1 MQPEEILIPGE
12 DRAVYNE
19 FRHDTL
25 ARLGPRNVLERH
37 IAELFLSAAWRAQRA
52 VRHETTAALEGRAF
66 WEKEI
71 REQHPGATQAVIDG
85 LMATRRANTKND
97 RTQQAHTRY
106 ERAMSSACM
115 SYWKLYKE
123 IQAREPVEP
132 APALPPPPPQPEA
145 PKEPAAQPS
154 QPPATYTSTNTTP
167 RESTAC
173 ERSSPTG
180 SAERNTRKRRRSS
193 NHALPRTRRAKPR
206 RARSQ
211 NPARRSQHR
220 DSRTTPATAQR
231 MQHHRHG
238 PSDARLRQD
247 RPAAGQPP
255 GAPCGLAADIHRP
268 AGNGRP
274 VDGKSPRR
282 TARMCVAR
290 PGLAPTLRQPV
301 RRFTSPIAS

>member
-25 ARLGPRNVLERH
+25 ARLGPRNALERH

-85 LMATRRANTKND
+85 LVATRRANTKND
-97 RTQQAHTRY
+97 RTLQAHTRY

-115 SYWKLYKE
+115 RYWKLYKE
-123 IQAREPVEP
+123 IQAREPIEP

-167 RESTAC
+167 PRKHSLRTFK
-173 ERSSPTG
+173 PHW
-180 SAERNTRKRRRSS
+180 KRRKK
-193 NHALPRTRRAKPR
+193 HQQVPPVVQPCT
-206 RARSQ
+206 
-211 NPARRSQHR
+211 PADATSPAPGSEILDPGQAV
-220 DSRTTPATAQR
+220 TTP
-231 MQHHRHG
+231 
-238 PSDARLRQD
+238 
-247 RPAAGQPP
+247 
-255 GAPCGLAADIHRP
+255 
-268 AGNGRP
+268 
-274 VDGKSPRR
+274 
-282 TARMCVAR
+282 
-290 PGLAPTLRQPV
+290 
-301 RRFTSPIAS
+301 

>member
-1 MQPEEILIPGE
+1 M
-12 DRAVYNE
+12 
-19 FRHDTL
+19 
-25 ARLGPRNVLERH
+25 LERH
-37 IAELFLSAAWRAQRA
+37 IAGLFLSAAWRAQRA

-167 RESTAC
+167 PRKHSLRTFK
-173 ERSSPTG
+173 PHG
-180 SAERNTRKRRRSS
+180 KRRKK
-193 NHALPRTRRAKPR
+193 HPQAPPVVQPCT
-206 RARSQ
+206 
-211 NPARRSQHR
+211 PADTAGQASESEIPEPGQAV
-220 DSRTTPATAQR
+220 TTP
-231 MQHHRHG
+231 
-238 PSDARLRQD
+238 
-247 RPAAGQPP
+247 
-255 GAPCGLAADIHRP
+255 
-268 AGNGRP
+268 
-274 VDGKSPRR
+274 
-282 TARMCVAR
+282 
-290 PGLAPTLRQPV
+290 
-301 RRFTSPIAS
+301 